1 MSTSSSSQRLKAIA
15 TVFIIALLGLNGY
28 LMYSKINQDKLI
40 KKQNAELIE
49 SQKLQSDL
57 EKEYYQALSDL
68 EELRGD
74 NMEANAMIET
84 LKADLKN
91 QKDQISVLLVS
102 EKNYQKAREEIS
114 RMKATAAK
122 YLDEIKTLKKENEE
136 LTQTN
141 LVLQEEK
148 KVLSSEIQKEREAN
162 DELLTARAAL
172 TSENEALAEEKE
184 KLAKKVSIASVVRT
198 SKLEVEPFK
207 LKNSGKEVE
216 RKRASAV
223 DGIKICFST
232 IQNNVVAPGRETFY
246 LRVINPLGE
255 TMAIES
261 LGSGLMELS
270 GSGDQMRYSTV
281 KLVDY
286 QNDETSECVSWQP
299 DIEFQPG
306 TYSVELYN
314 KGYLVGSSGFVLK

>member
-102 EKNYQKAREEIS
+102 EKNYQKAREEIN

-122 YLDEIKTLKKENEE
+122 YLDEIKTLKKENEA

-148 KVLSSEIQKEREAN
+148 KVLTSEIQKEREVN

-172 TSENEALAEEKE
+172 TSENEALAEERE
-184 KLAKKVSIASVVRT
+184 KLAKKVSVASVIRT

-207 LKNSGKEVE
+207 LRNSGKEVE
-216 RKRASAV
+216 RKRAKAI

-232 IQNNVVAPGRETFY
+232 IQNDVVAPGRETFY

-270 GSGDQMRYSTV
+270 ETGDQMRYSTV

-286 QNDETSECVSWQP
+286 QNEETSECVSWQP

>member
-74 NMEANAMIET
+74 NMEANAMIQT
-84 LKADLKN
+84 LKVDLKN
-91 QKDQISVLLVS
+91 QKDQISNLLIT
-102 EKNYQKAREEIS
+102 EKNYEKAREELN
-114 RMKATAAK
+114 RMKSTAAK
-122 YLDEIKTLKKENEE
+122 YLNEIKTLKQENEE
-136 LTQTN
+136 LSQTN

-148 KVLSSEIQKEREAN
+148 EVLTSEVQKERQVN

-184 KLAKKVSIASVVRT
+184 MLAKKVSIASAIRT
-198 SKLEVEPFK
+198 SQVAVEPFK
-207 LKNSGKEVE
+207 LRNSGKEVT
-216 RKRASAV
+216 RKRAQSI
-223 DGIKICFST
+223 DGIKICFNT
-232 IQNNVVAPGRETFY
+232 IENKVVAPGRETFY

-255 TMAIES
+255 TMALES
-261 LGSGLMELS
+261 LGSGVLTLTDT
-270 GSGDQMRYSTV
+270 GDEMRYSTV
-281 KLVDY
+281 KLLDY
-286 QNDETSECVSWQP
+286 ENTETSECVSWQP

-306 TYSVELYN
+306 TYSVEVYN
-314 KGYLVGSSGFVLK
+314 KGFLVGSSGFALK